1 MPSTI
6 ASYASGVTAAL
17 LLPQP
22 PQSLTWWAF
31 LHIQHPLSCS
41 FYCHGGRRTLV
52 GWLPRSHRHLYLL
65 GAIRLMGS
73 TTAEGGGGWI
83 VGSPVAGGMG
93 SLPHCHCCQVTC
105 GSGAA
110 VIRLESHTATS
121 LLLLGSLELWSQL
134 PRSEGRA

>member
-1 MPSTI
+1 M
-6 ASYASGVTAAL
+6 
-17 LLPQP
+17 
-22 PQSLTWWAF
+22 
-31 LHIQHPLSCS
+31 
-41 FYCHGGRRTLV
+41 

>member
-1 MPSTI
+1 M
-6 ASYASGVTAAL
+6 
-17 LLPQP
+17 
-22 PQSLTWWAF
+22 
-31 LHIQHPLSCS
+31 
-41 FYCHGGRRTLV
+41 

-93 SLPHCHCCQVTC
+93 SSPHCHCCQVTC

-121 LLLLGSLELWSQL
+121 PVAARFSGAVESAATVRGRGLKVLTLQVPRFHFYLFPSPSFICMDVWSYPASYCVDRGTFVDL
-134 PRSEGRA
+134 